1 MGFRTVVVLSN
12 DQAHEWEKDPQLGRK
27 IWEASTSGGRE
38 DFQYGT
44 IVEQV
49 HADAQ
54 TLAVLDGCVGRS
66 VAYTHWYPKQTQE
79 DCNLALLKDFADKMG
94 YHIHKKATKVQ
105 S

>member
-27 IWEASTSGGRE
+27 IWEASSSDGRA

-49 HADAQ
+49 HADTQ
-54 TLAVLDGCVGRS
+54 SLAVLDGYVGKS
-66 VAYTHWYPKQTQE
+66 VAYWNWHRGQTPE
-79 DCNLALLKDFADKMG
+79 ERNLSLLKEFADKMG